1 MNTPLV
7 SVIIPCLDAGSM
19 LRESLGSLG
28 AQTHG
33 HLEVIF
39 VDNGSSDGGPAL
51 AARIAGELGLPFQ
64 LIECPIRGVNR
75 ARNLGFASARGEFIQ
90 WLDADDRLDPAKIA
104 LQVAALRTDPAT
116 DIAYGDW
123 VAQRWTAD
131 RKTTR
136 TVMTLSQDDD
146 QILRTLSGVWYPPH
160 LYLLR
165 RQAAQRLQDLGAWR
179 LDRPV
184 ATDVEYSAVAA
195 LAGLRFRHV
204 PGAVAQYN
212 IWSDSQISGATP
224 YVRRVETLRDIYARL
239 ATFAASEACPA
250 RLTSRHNRLLR
261 QGWDIWRIPPG
272 SATLGRAAG
281 RRIPLRLNGAG
292 RTIDLRPREAAI
304 ARALIAETRPL
315 CSSHQAEWLAR
326 ILPETGGDHV
336 AILDI
341 LERFQREGVLQ
352 PVDPVEVGPLLN
364 EPG

>member
-7 SVIIPCLDAGSM
+7 SVIIPCLDAAPM

-33 HLEVIF
+33 NIEVIF
-39 VDNGSSDGGPAL
+39 VDNGSSDGGPVL
-51 AARIAGELGLPFQ
+51 AARIAEEHGLRFH
-64 LIECPIRGVNR
+64 LVHCPARGVNR
-75 ARNLGFASARGEFIQ
+75 ARNLGFETARGEFIQ

-104 LQVAALRTDPAT
+104 LQVAALRTDPAA

-123 VAQRWTAD
+123 VAQRWRAGRSPTP
-131 RKTTR
+131 
-136 TVMTLSQDDD
+136 TVMPLAQEDD
-146 QILRTLSGVWYPPH
+146 QVLRTLSGIWYPPH
-160 LYLLR
+160 LYVLR

-179 LDRPV
+179 VNRPV
-184 ATDVEYSAVAA
+184 ATDVEYSAIAA
-195 LAGLRFRHV
+195 FAGLRFRHV
-204 PGAVAQYN
+204 PGAVAHYN

-239 ATFAASEACPA
+239 AAFAASEACPV

-272 SATLGRAAG
+272 AATLGRPAG
-281 RRIPLRLNGAG
+281 RRVPLRLNRTG
-292 RTIDLRPREAAI
+292 RVVELRPREAAI

-336 AILDI
+336 AILEV

-352 PVDPVEVGPLLN
+352 PVDAAEVGPLLR
-364 EPG
+364 ERG